1 MVRGL
6 TSAGR
11 SSLSAVVHGRHPMR
25 GYPVTWHLTPVPGGP
40 GTPVSFLVE
49 RADGEID
56 DDDAW
61 RYAIK
66 ESELVSIDQARELVR
81 RVTADR

>member
-1 MVRGL
+1 
-6 TSAGR
+6 
-11 SSLSAVVHGRHPMR
+11 MR

-49 RADGEID
+49 RADGDID

-61 RYAIK
+61 RYATK
-66 ESELVSIDQARELVR
+66 DAALVSTEEARELVR
-81 RVTADR
+81 RLTADR